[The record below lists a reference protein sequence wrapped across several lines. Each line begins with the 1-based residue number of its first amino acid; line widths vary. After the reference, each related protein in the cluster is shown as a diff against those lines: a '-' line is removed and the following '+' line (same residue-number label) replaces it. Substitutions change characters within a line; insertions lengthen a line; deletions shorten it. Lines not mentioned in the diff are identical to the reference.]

1 MTDTLDTTEVTED
14 TKAAQTDESGEET
27 DENGETKAQSRDF
40 SKFRENH
47 KELADF
53 INSHP
58 EFVASELAALEPG
71 QVKAVLALRADFNK
85 LPEQVA
91 KRAERKK
98 ELEAEKAKFAGLSPE
113 QIKATKAADRAAKQ
127 AEKMAEKAAEAMRR
141 AEELKAAASGSAA
154 DLAAAVEAQTA
165 ETAEPVAEVETPAEP
180 VADEKPKR
188 LGRTRR
194 SS

>member
-1 MTDTLDTTEVTED
+1 MTDTIEATEVTEETTED
-14 TKAAQTDESGEET
+14 QSTESGTESGE
-27 DENGETKAQSRDF
+27 GAARDF

-127 AEKMAEKAAEAMRR
+127 AEKMREKAEEAMRR

>member
-154 DLAAAVEAQTA
+154 NLAAAVEAQTA

>member
-1 MTDTLDTTEVTED
+1 MTDTLETTEAAEDTTG
-14 TKAAQTDESGEET
+14 AQTNESGEET

-71 QVKAVLALRADFNK
+71 QIKAVLALRADFNK

-113 QIKATKAADRAAKQ
+113 QIKATKAADRAEKQ
-127 AEKMAEKAAEAMRR
+127 AQKMREKAEEAMRR

-154 DLAAAVEAQTA
+154 DLAAAVEKQTA
-165 ETAEPVAEVETPAEP
+165 EAEPVAETEAEP
-180 VADEKPKR
+180 VAEEKPRR
-188 LGRTRR
+188 LGRSRR

>member
-165 ETAEPVAEVETPAEP
+165 ETAEPVAEVETSAEP

>member
-14 TKAAQTDESGEET
+14 TKAAQTGESGEET
-27 DENGETKAQSRDF
+27 DENGETKAQARDF

-127 AEKMAEKAAEAMRR
+127 AEKMREKAEEAMRR

>member
-1 MTDTLDTTEVTED
+1 MTDTLDTTEVTEE
-14 TKAAQTDESGEET
+14 TTEAPEQTNEDGDDAKS
-27 DENGETKAQSRDF
+27 ARDF

-127 AEKMAEKAAEAMRR
+127 AEKMREKAEEAMRR
-141 AEELKAAASGSAA
+141 AEELKVAASGSAA

-188 LGRTRR
+188 RTRR